1 MPGEPRILAGF
12 VQGTLDTVVRHE
24 QATGRAITERLPAET
39 LARVRSALPV
49 SWLPL
54 RDDVAITESLF
65 EAVGE
70 EGAKRIFRDAMAG
83 SMDKGFLG
91 PLVRGAV
98 ALLGRRPDR
107 LLRWAPK
114 VWFTIYRDAGE
125 LVYAEEAAGARLEIL
140 RAPALLAEHRPYMVG
155 SAAAVEGGMAALGC
169 EVSCELQALR
179 PRPILAVRWKP
190 EPL

>member
-12 VQGTLDTVVRHE
+12 VQGTLETVVRHE
-24 QATGRAITERLPAET
+24 QASGRAITARIPAAT
-39 LARVRSALPV
+39 LERVRGALPV

-54 RDDVAITESLF
+54 QDDLDLTESLF
-65 EAVGE
+65 QVAGE
-70 EGAKRIFRDAMAG
+70 EGAKRVFRDAMAS
-83 SMDKGFLG
+83 SMDKAFLG

-114 VWFTIYRDAGE
+114 VWFTLYRDAGE
-125 LVYAEEAAGARLEIL
+125 LVYGDEPDGARLELL
-140 RAPALLAEHRPYMVG
+140 RAPGFLATSRSYLVG

-169 EVSCELQALR
+169 EVSCDLRALE
-179 PRPILAVRWKP
+179 PRPCLAVRWKR
-190 EPL
+190 EL